1 MEEIFNK
8 IVKTI
13 EKTFEGEENTDKLR
27 ARVLKL
33 LPIEEESA
41 KIVFVKG
48 TEDCFKAKVIAR
60 IEKEDLFINS
70 YCNQNNETLRIHTRN
85 KNSNYYRCKHK
96 TRNEKTKEVSFFHSL
111 DFNDIPHFFAFL
123 HVLNI

>member
-27 ARVLKL
+27 ARVLRL

-48 TEDCFKAKVIAR
+48 TEAR
-60 IEKEDLFINS
+60 LF
-70 YCNQNNETLRIHTRN
+70 
-85 KNSNYYRCKHK
+85 
-96 TRNEKTKEVSFFHSL
+96 
-111 DFNDIPHFFAFL
+111 
-123 HVLNI
+123 